1 MAVGAKTKPRDFPG
15 GPVVETLPAN
25 TGDVGLI
32 PGQGAKIPTCLMTA
46 PPPQKKGRTKSL
58 KSLGDLRLP
67 HCAVGHSFFPIM
79 VQILAQQLCLGN
91 PVTTPA
97 LTLISHKAPR
107 SPLHQG
113 FPLRYITHKEWC
125 RKGHKGDKEGS
136 CPPPKYNPHV
146 WGGENS

>member
-1 MAVGAKTKPRDFPG
+1 MA
-15 GPVVETLPAN
+15 ETSPPN

-46 PPPQKKGRTKSL
+46 PHPPAKKKAEPKVS
-58 KSLGDLRLP
+58 SLGDLRLP

-79 VQILAQQLCLGN
+79 VQVLAQQLCLGD

-97 LTLISHKAPR
+97 STLISHKAPR

-113 FPLRYITHKEWC
+113 FPLRYITHKE
-125 RKGHKGDKEGS
+125 
-136 CPPPKYNPHV
+136 
-146 WGGENS
+146 